1 MRAFL
6 IVSLVVGSAAP
17 AFCEEDRNSEEV
29 DRIIQKA
36 LDAHGGEDK
45 LKKLTSF
52 VETTEST
59 NAYGIVAKKKRYI
72 QFPSHCR
79 TETEFGPASNLKPCV
94 IVQTAERRWRKLTD
108 RPVRD
113 FGPTSQ
119 LQKNSV
125 KFAGPRIV
133 LQLVDPETKVTL
145 IGKAKLGDKDVVGVT
160 VDEVKYFFD
169 SQSGLLIKRETP
181 SGETLYSNY
190 KPVDGIPVARQIT
203 HKRKGKVSLATKV
216 FKFKVV
222 DKHDPALFEKPQ

>member
-1 MRAFL
+1 MRTFL

-29 DRIIQKA
+29 NRIIQKA
-36 LDAHGGEDK
+36 LDAHGGENK
-45 LKKLTSF
+45 LKQLTSF
-52 VETTEST
+52 VESTECT
-59 NAYGIVAKKKRYI
+59 NAAGIFAKKKRYI
-72 QFPSHCR
+72 QLPSHCR
-79 TETEFGPASNLKPCV
+79 TETEFNPASNLKPCV

-145 IGKAKLGDKDVVGVT
+145 IGQAKLGDKDVVGVT
-160 VDEVKYFFD
+160 VAEVKYFFD

-203 HKRKGKVSLATKV
+203 HKRKGKVTLTTKV
-216 FKFKVV
+216 VAFQVV

>member
-1 MRAFL
+1 MRTVL

-17 AFCEEDRNSEEV
+17 AFCEEVN
-29 DRIIQKA
+29 RIIQKA

-45 LKKLTSF
+45 LKQLTSF

-59 NAYGIVAKKKRYI
+59 NAYDIVAKKKRYI
-72 QFPSHCR
+72 QLPSHCR
-79 TETEFGPASNLKPCV
+79 TETEFNPASNLKPCV
-94 IVQTAERRWRKLTD
+94 IVQTAESRWQKLAD
-108 RPVRD
+108 RPVRE

-145 IGKAKLGDKDVVGVT
+145 IGQAKLGDKDVVGVT

-181 SGETLYSNY
+181 GGETLYSNY

-203 HKRKGKVSLATKV
+203 HKRKGKVSLTTKV
-216 FKFKVV
+216 FEFKVV

>member
-1 MRAFL
+1 MRTFL

-29 DRIIQKA
+29 NRIIQKA

-45 LKKLTSF
+45 LKQLTSF

-145 IGKAKLGDKDVVGVT
+145 IGQAKLGDKDVVGVT
-160 VDEVKYFFD
+160 VADVKFFFD

-181 SGETLYSNY
+181 GGETLYSNY
-190 KPVDGIPVARQIT
+190 KPVDGIPVAREIT
-203 HKRKGKVSLATKV
+203 HKRKGKVSLTTIV
-216 FKFKVV
+216 FEFKVV

>member
-1 MRAFL
+1 MKPYL
-6 IVSLVVGSAAP
+6 IVLVVCCLPSQ

-29 DRIIQKA
+29 KRIIQKA
-36 LDAHGGEDK
+36 LDAHGGVDK
-45 LKKLTSF
+45 LKQLTSF
-52 VETTEST
+52 IETTEST
-59 NAYGIVAKKKRYI
+59 NAYDIVAKKKRYI
-72 QFPSHCR
+72 QLPSHCR
-79 TETEFGPASNLKPCV
+79 TETEFNPASNLKPCV
-94 IVQTAERRWRKLTD
+94 IVQTAERRWKKLAD

-113 FGPTSQ
+113 LGPTSQ

-181 SGETLYSNY
+181 SGETLFSNY

-203 HKRKGKVSLATKV
+203 HKRKGKVSLTTKV
-216 FKFKVV
+216 VEFKVV